1 MVSIMLVAKNVLLTT
16 IVSALVF
23 AAGALAFL
31 FFFLATVSYAV
42 SYEGQ
47 QNDDEAIFLC
57 LLNLSTLMLA
67 IPAAIGAFN
76 PGRVLYFN
84 RFWPT
89 GALLAI
95 SGITLLITAAIV
107 MLMGSAFA
115 LTIIDA
121 DGLAFLI
128 LSNIINSLAAALFAA
143 QFSASKD
150 TMRRYGVIYFTYSA
164 AVVHVVSIVLFLGQI
179 TDGLVLAVLWPE
191 LAAALLIPVSLSWR
205 GMAMPYTLLGLA
217 AAVAMNM
224 AAWFYA
230 LSFYA
235 VVAHT
240 GSILN
245 AITSAGI
252 PLLLFL
258 VILLRRYRLRS
269 RCRNWQ

>member
-23 AAGALAFL
+23 AAGTLAFL
-31 FFFLATVSYAV
+31 FFFLATF

-57 LLNLSTLMLA
+57 LLNLSTFLLA

-95 SGITLLITAAIV
+95 SGTTLLITAAMV
-107 MLMGSAFA
+107 MLMGSGFA

-121 DGLAFLI
+121 DWLPFLI
-128 LSNIINSLAAALFAA
+128 LSNIINLLAAALFAA
-143 QFSASKD
+143 QFSESKD
-150 TMRRYGVIYFTYSA
+150 AMRQYGVICFAYIA
-164 AVVHVVSIVLFLGQI
+164 VVVHVVAIALLLGQI
-179 TDGLVLAVLWPE
+179 TDSLVLAVLWPE
-191 LAAALLIPVSLSWR
+191 LAAALLIPVGLSWR

-217 AAVAMNM
+217 AAVAVNI

-235 VVAHT
+235 AVAHT

-245 AITSAGI
+245 AVISAAI
-252 PLLLFL
+252 LPLLFL
-258 VILLRRYRLRS
+258 VILLRRCGYGS
-269 RCRNWQ
+269 N

>member
-31 FFFLATVSYAV
+31 FFFLATV

-95 SGITLLITAAIV
+95 SGTTLLITAAIV
-107 MLMGSAFA
+107 MLMGSGFA
-115 LTIIDA
+115 LTIIDT
-121 DGLAFLI
+121 DWLPFLI
-128 LSNIINSLAAALFAA
+128 LSNIINLLAAALFAA

-150 TMRRYGVIYFTYSA
+150 TMRRYGVICFAYSA

-191 LAAALLIPVSLSWR
+191 LAAALLIPVGLSWR

-235 VVAHT
+235 AVAHT

-245 AITSAGI
+245 AVISAAI

-258 VILLRRYRLRS
+258 VILLRRYRLHSRS
-269 RCRNWQ
+269 RNRR

>member
-1 MVSIMLVAKNVLLTT
+1 MIPTMLVVKNVLLTT

-31 FFFLATVSYAV
+31 FFFLATI

-47 QNDDEAIFLC
+47 QNNDEAIFLC
-57 LLNLSTLMLA
+57 LLNLSAFLLA

-84 RFWPT
+84 RFWTT

-95 SGITLLITAAIV
+95 SGVTLLITAAIV
-107 MLMGSAFA
+107 MLMVSGFA

-121 DGLAFLI
+121 DWLPFLI
-128 LSNIINSLAAALFAA
+128 LSNIISALAAALFAA

-150 TMRRYGVIYFTYSA
+150 AMPRYGIICFAYSA
-164 AVVHVVSIVLFLGQI
+164 AVIHVVSIVLFLGQM
-179 TDGLVLAVLWPE
+179 TDGLILAVLWPE

-217 AAVAMNM
+217 AAVAVNI

-230 LSFYA
+230 VSFYEPA
-235 VVAHT
+235 AHT

-245 AITSAGI
+245 AVISAGI

-269 RCRNWQ
+269 RCPNRP